1 MKNNE
6 PLNLEKEIAELKESV
21 AFLEKTLIALLCVV
35 FVWVVLTLIALFG

>member
-1 MKNNE
+1 MKSNE
-6 PLNLEKEIAELKESV
+6 SSYFEKEIVELKKSV